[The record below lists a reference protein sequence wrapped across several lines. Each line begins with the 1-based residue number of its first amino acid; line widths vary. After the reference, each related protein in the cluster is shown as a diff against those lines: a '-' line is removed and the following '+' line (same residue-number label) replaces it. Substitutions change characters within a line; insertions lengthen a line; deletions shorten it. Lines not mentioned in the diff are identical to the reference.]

1 VTLNAAA
8 ERGRLTS
15 MRYLG
20 FILTSALSIASCA
33 ADEVVLKSGAVLHGE
48 IVRSAEVERDVLT
61 VKLEEG
67 TITLARNLV
76 AQVKTDGPASAEYRR
91 RAPSAPDTVESQWA
105 LAEWCRDNNLGD
117 ECKRHAQR
125 VVELSPNHEE
135 ARTLLGFQREGERWV
150 TRDDMLSGRG
160 LVRYEGAFRTQ
171 QEIEL
176 LERARHWK
184 QVENEWREKLA
195 RWRRQLTR
203 GSVAQREEAA
213 NELRALRDPLAGV
226 GLAKWLTTEQNI
238 EILRGLI
245 QIALQV
251 PAPGPI
257 EALAELSLH
266 HPNEEIRQECLEQ
279 LANRPSAGLTS
290 RYVKGLKSNDNAE
303 VNRAAHALGYLR
315 AEDALGP
322 LIEALT
328 TEHKVP
334 TGAPQGG
341 GDTYSFSPTSGGFS
355 MGGKQPAFIV
365 VPMNNNF
372 VLSALVELTHKNFQY
387 DKEQWKNWLAAQAQ
401 LEQVSI
407 RRDE

>member
-1 VTLNAAA
+1 MFTRTL
-8 ERGRLTS
+8 
-15 MRYLG
+15 
-20 FILTSALSIASCA
+20 IAGSVLLCVACCA
-33 ADEVVLKSGAVLHGE
+33 ADEVVLKSGAVLRGE

-61 VKLEEG
+61 LKLEEG

-105 LAEWCRDNNLGD
+105 LTEWCRDNNLAD

-135 ARTLLGFQREGERWV
+135 ARTLLGYQREGERWV
-150 TRDDMLSGRG
+150 TRDDMLSSRG

-184 QVENEWREKLA
+184 QVENDWREKLA
-195 RWRRQLTR
+195 RWRRHLTR
-203 GSVAQREEAA
+203 GSAAQREEAA

-279 LANRPSAGLTS
+279 LVTRPSAGLTS

-365 VPMNNNF
+365 VPMNNTL

>member
-1 VTLNAAA
+1 MFTRTL
-8 ERGRLTS
+8 
-15 MRYLG
+15 
-20 FILTSALSIASCA
+20 IAGSLLLRVAHCA
-33 ADEVVLKSGAVLHGE
+33 ADEVVLKSGAVLRGE

-61 VKLEEG
+61 LKLDEG

-76 AQVKTDGPASAEYRR
+76 AQVKTDEPASAEYRR

-105 LAEWCRDNNLGD
+105 LAEWCRENNLGD
-117 ECKRHAQR
+117 ECKLHAQR

-135 ARTLLGFQREGERWV
+135 ARTLLGYQREGERWV

-184 QVENEWREKLA
+184 QVENDWREKLA

-203 GSVAQREEAA
+203 GSAAQREEAA
-213 NELRALRDPLAGV
+213 NELETLRDPLAGV

-251 PAPGPI
+251 PAPAPI
-257 EALAELSLH
+257 EALAEISLR
-266 HPNEEIRQECLEQ
+266 HPNEEIRHECLEQ
-279 LANRPSAGLTS
+279 LAKRPSAGLTS
-290 RYVKGLKSNDNAE
+290 RYVKGLRSNDNAE
-303 VNRAAHALGYLR
+303 VNRAAYALGYLR
-315 AEDALGP
+315 ADDAIGP
-322 LIEALT
+322 LIEALI
-328 TEHKVP
+328 TEHKLA
-334 TGAPQGG
+334 TGAAQGG
-341 GDTYSFSPTSGGFS
+341 GDTYSFTPSSGGFS
-355 MGGKQPAFIV
+355 MGGKKAPFVI
-365 VPMNNNF
+365 VPMNNTL
-372 VLSALVELTHKNFQY
+372 VLSALVELTHKNFQF
-387 DKEQWKNWLAAQAQ
+387 DQEQWKNWLAAQAQ